1 MTTMPEEQGADC
13 ARVEIP
19 PFARDARGWLQRREI
34 ARAGLFQERDR
45 EAERLDMI
53 ALMSD

>member
-1 MTTMPEEQGADC
+1 MTTMPEEQGRI

-34 ARAGLFQERDR
+34 ARVRLFQERDR